1 MRVDNQQHERH
12 LRVAVFEDVFER
24 VFQPVTAVTPDLGEE
39 IIALRQ
45 PEGRGDHRARRI
57 QRVELERLH
66 ALVDLRAVKGRAA
79 QQIAE
84 ELPLQHLRVIV
95 HLLALPARIPRGERA
110 AGGADLPAQM
120 LLVPRGFHAEHFR
133 ATREIRKEFL
143 ALAHA
148 EQGGN
153 RIIAAMAE
161 QINALLR
168 VFRDVGLLKAEGI
181 PLGITAIQRT
191 DFLFIGNQ
199 QQFVHD
205 ASKGKAKNRSQ
216 FRNNVHIIID

>member
-1 MRVDNQQHERH
+1 
-12 LRVAVFEDVFER
+12 
-24 VFQPVTAVTPDLGEE
+24 
-39 IIALRQ
+39 
-45 PEGRGDHRARRI
+45 
-57 QRVELERLH
+57 
-66 ALVDLRAVKGRAA
+66 
-79 QQIAE
+79 
-84 ELPLQHLRVIV
+84 
-95 HLLALPARIPRGERA
+95 
-110 AGGADLPAQM
+110 M
-120 LLVPRGFHAEHFR
+120 LLVPRGFHAEHLR
-133 ATREIRKEFL
+133 AAGEIRKEFL

-216 FRNNVHIIID
+216 FRHNVHIIID

>member
-1 MRVDNQQHERH
+1 M
-12 LRVAVFEDVFER
+12 
-24 VFQPVTAVTPDLGEE
+24 PS
-39 IIALRQ
+39 IS
-45 PEGRGDHRARRI
+45 GR
-57 QRVELERLH
+57 
-66 ALVDLRAVKGRAA
+66 
-79 QQIAE
+79 
-84 ELPLQHLRVIV
+84 
-95 HLLALPARIPRGERA
+95 
-110 AGGADLPAQM
+110 
-120 LLVPRGFHAEHFR
+120 
-133 ATREIRKEFL
+133 REIRKEFL

-153 RIIAAMAE
+153 RVIAAMAE

-205 ASKGKAKNRSQ
+205 ASKGKAKIVLNLGTT
-216 FRNNVHIIID
+216 FILL